1 MALHAL
7 LAAAAASQCPAAPT
21 EKTSEHCQNG
31 LLVAKTSRCPS
42 DRYLSLVTPNLI
54 AAQRDAPFVLLNVGA
69 NKGWQIAD
77 WYARWGNYNYSAW
90 HGALQREG
98 GLNSYEAC
106 GRCGQ
111 CWSAAP
117 TPDGASAATAPR
129 AVAIEAQPVNADLLR
144 RVLRISGLDTVVDVV
159 NAGASNVTGT
169 LKLTPIRHA
178 GVETGHIAETGRK
191 AGGRAKAERT
201 IDVPA
206 VTVDSIVASHQLSHV
221 TLLAIDVE
229 GFDALV
235 LDGAKELLS
244 RRGAQLVE
252 FEYHGVGMW
261 KSERSLKAEVER
273 MCGWGYECFWSGAP
287 GAPPLGIFGALHP
300 LRPWCPRFETRR
312 YSNVVCAHDDGVK
325 AALRGL
331 TLARAAGEFK
341 QAQGK

>member
-1 MALHAL
+1 M
-7 LAAAAASQCPAAPT
+7 
-21 EKTSEHCQNG
+21 
-31 LLVAKTSRCPS
+31 AKTSRCPS

-90 HGALQREG
+90 HGSLQREG

-129 AVAIEAQPVNADLLR
+129 AVAIEAQPANADLLR
-144 RVLRISGLDTVVDVV
+144 KVVSVSGLGSVVDVV

-252 FEYHGVGMW
+252 FEYHGVGAW
-261 KSERSLKAEVER
+261 RRSARSRPRSSE
-273 MCGWGYECFWSGAP
+273 C
-287 GAPPLGIFGALHP
+287 
-300 LRPWCPRFETRR
+300 
-312 YSNVVCAHDDGVK
+312 
-325 AALRGL
+325 
-331 TLARAAGEFK
+331 AAGATSASGVARRARRRWASSARCIRCGRGA
-341 QAQGK
+341 QASRRGGTRTWCARTTTA

>member
-1 MALHAL
+1 M
-7 LAAAAASQCPAAPT
+7 
-21 EKTSEHCQNG
+21 
-31 LLVAKTSRCPS
+31 
-42 DRYLSLVTPNLI
+42 
-54 AAQRDAPFVLLNVGA
+54 
-69 NKGWQIAD
+69 
-77 WYARWGNYNYSAW
+77 
-90 HGALQREG
+90 
-98 GLNSYEAC
+98 
-106 GRCGQ
+106 
-111 CWSAAP
+111 
-117 TPDGASAATAPR
+117 
-129 AVAIEAQPVNADLLR
+129 
-144 RVLRISGLDTVVDVV
+144 SGLGSVVDVV

-178 GVETGHIAETGRK
+178 GVGETGHIAETGRK

-206 VTVDSIVASHQLSHV
+206 VTVDSIVATHQLSHV

-235 LDGAKELLS
+235 LDGAKDLLS

-252 FEYHGVGMW
+252 FEYHGVGAVM
-261 KSERSLKAEVER
+261 RGTRTRRLGA
-273 MCGWGYECFWSGAP
+273 SGAA
-287 GAPPLGIFGALHP
+287 GIDRRRSRGRGRADVRLG
-300 LRPWCPRFETRR
+300 LRVLLEWCAGRAAAGDLRRVASSCAPWCPRFETRR